1 MAETAPLIAVTVSSV
16 LFSYTGGAQVTAA
29 GATLRDLLAD
39 LDRRYPGMRFRII
52 DEQDRVRPHMR
63 LFIDEEITF
72 DLAAPLAGHQQVH
85 ILAAL
90 SGGASVRWPT

>member
-1 MAETAPLIAVTVSSV
+1 MNVTVSSV
-16 LFSYTGGAQVTAA
+16 LHSYTGGPTITAT

-39 LDRRYPGMRFRII
+39 LDRRYPGLRFRII

-63 LFIDEEITF
+63 LFVDEEITF
-72 DLAAPLAGHQQVH
+72 DLDAPLTGISTVH

-90 SGGASVRWPT
+90 SGG